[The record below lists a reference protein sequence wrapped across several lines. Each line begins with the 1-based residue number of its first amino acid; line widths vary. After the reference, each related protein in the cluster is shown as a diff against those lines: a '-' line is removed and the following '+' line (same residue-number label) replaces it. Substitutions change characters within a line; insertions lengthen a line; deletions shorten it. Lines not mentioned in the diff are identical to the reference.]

1 MRKLL
6 ILLVLIFP
14 LFSTALCQD
23 QKAGGGSMSITIS
36 NCIFTWGLMKYKGC
50 YGAAENGKIVC
61 IGQYQFQQSIDQDN
75 TVSTA
80 QIFIKKNGLIVP
92 KLCDSK
98 IITED
103 W

>member
-6 ILLVLIFP
+6 LILILIIP
-14 LFSTALCQD
+14 LFSPAICQE

-36 NCIFTWGLMKYKGC
+36 NCRYTWGLMKYKGC
-50 YGAAENGKIVC
+50 YGAAENGNKVC
-61 IGQYQFQQSIDQDN
+61 IGQYQFQQSIDETD
-75 TVSTA
+75 TVSTT
-80 QIFIKKNGLIVP
+80 QIFIKKNGQMVP
-92 KLCDSK
+92 KLCDSR